1 MRKGAAMANNNAVSD
16 EEIIAALLTSG
27 TVKAAARAIG
37 ITERTIYNRMTDGE
51 FQLLYRSAKTDIL
64 RQALHKLNA
73 HTAAAIDTISEI
85 MYCEDNNPATRL
97 QAAQTLLGSA
107 EKFTSRLTAA
117 EQAVIN
123 QKESN
128 TFWNL

>member
-1 MRKGAAMANNNAVSD
+1 MTNKSTGVSD

-27 TVKAAARAIG
+27 TIKAAAAAVGLSQRAI
-37 ITERTIYNRMTDGE
+37 YDRMADGE
-51 FQLLYRSAKTDIL
+51 FQVLYKAAKTDVL

-73 HTAAAIDTISEI
+73 HTAAAIDTIAEV
-85 MYCEDNNPATRL
+85 MYCEENNPATRL
-97 QAAQTLLGSA
+97 QAAQTLLGTTD
-107 EKFTSRLTAA
+107 KFTGRLQAA

-128 TFWNL
+128 DFWF